1 MTMQQENVKADL
13 VQLGNRRNKTMV
25 IEWLAFTIIFLG
37 ILIYKITDRYF
48 EYKEHISKIEK
59 SKE

>member
-1 MTMQQENVKADL
+1 
-13 VQLGNRRNKTMV
+13 MV

-48 EYKEHISKIEK
+48 EYKEHISKIAK
-59 SKE
+59 SKEWYKWFVVKKKEKE

>member
-1 MTMQQENVKADL
+1 
-13 VQLGNRRNKTMV
+13 MV

-48 EYKEHISKIEK
+48 EYKEHISKTEK
-59 SKE
+59 NKGSDKNDLQ

>member
-1 MTMQQENVKADL
+1 
-13 VQLGNRRNKTMV
+13 MV

-59 SKE
+59 SKEWYKWFAVKKKEKVAMWRN